1 MLESFATWSACFPAC
16 WNLSRRG
23 RHAFQ
28 HAGILRDVVG
38 MLSSML
44 ESFATWP
51 ARFPACWN
59 LSRRGR
65 HAFQHAGILRDHVF
79 LPPYTIAFVGKDK
92 GVKDKSQDFYLC
104 CSTCFSIF
112 PVR

>member
-28 HAGILRDVVG
+28 HAGIFRDVVG
-38 MLSSML
+38 TLSS
-44 ESFATWP
+44 
-51 ARFPACWN
+51 N
-59 LSRRGR
+59 
-65 HAFQHAGILRDHVF
+65 AGILRDHVF